1 MEKIQIYTDGGCR
14 NTGNTSGGQVKPTDK
29 AAWAALLI
37 YGKHTKE
44 LTAGEFGKTN
54 NYMEIM
60 AIIQGLSA
68 LKRYDLP
75 VIVYSDS
82 AYVIDTIN
90 QKWYLKWQKN
100 NWQTAKKQPVKNQA
114 LWQQLLTLINKF
126 TDIQFVKVKGHANN
140 QYNNYVDALLN
151 KTMDQM

>member
-1 MEKIQIYTDGGCR
+1 
-14 NTGNTSGGQVKPTDK
+14 
-29 AAWAALLI
+29 
-37 YGKHTKE
+37 
-44 LTAGEFGKTN
+44 
-54 NYMEIM
+54 M